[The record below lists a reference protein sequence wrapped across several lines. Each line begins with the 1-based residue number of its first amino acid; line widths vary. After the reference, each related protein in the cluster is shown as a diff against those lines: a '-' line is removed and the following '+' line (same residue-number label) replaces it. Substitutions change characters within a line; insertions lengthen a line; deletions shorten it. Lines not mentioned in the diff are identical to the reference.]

1 MEGQGEKRR
10 KCLMAKIKKSHVQ
23 LFIRFA
29 GSSVLIL
36 WTLHLID
43 WEKMFEI
50 AKKASFSY
58 LTLAFLAVQLTVL
71 SSVWKWKLLITDEN
85 GRGNVSL
92 LKLGRFYY
100 VGLFF
105 NNFLPG
111 SVGGDVVRV
120 YYLGR
125 TTGMSKA
132 AASVAFERLTSGIAL
147 VAIALFSS
155 FFLKTSKTVTL
166 AVLLVAGIVIVLG
179 LLGYLLIKKR
189 PKGIIPIS
197 NEVNNARF
205 KWAFTVKKGFAQML
219 QTIANYRRK
228 GLLWWGMVSILSI
241 LFQVGL
247 AWINQLLFLALGINI
262 PWLDLL
268 MIITLIS
275 VITMLPVSVNGIGV
289 REGSYVFF
297 FQQLGVP
304 SEMAVAVSL
313 LFFFLVSLSSL
324 AGGLFWI
331 SERGRQGEAVWKQAD

>member
-1 MEGQGEKRR
+1 MP
-10 KCLMAKIKKSHVQ
+10 KIKKSHVQ
-23 LFIRFA
+23 LFIRIV
-29 GSSVLIL
+29 GSSLLIL
-36 WTLHLID
+36 WILHMID

-50 AKKASFSY
+50 AKKASVSY
-58 LTLAFLAVQLTVL
+58 LVAAFLAVQLTVL
-71 SSVWKWKLLITDEN
+71 SSVWKWKLLIADEN
-85 GRGNVSL
+85 GRENVSL

-125 TTGMSKA
+125 IIGLSKA

-166 AVLLVAGIVIVLG
+166 AVLLVAGIVVVLG
-179 LLGYLLIKKR
+179 ILGYLLIKKG
-189 PKGIIPIS
+189 PKGKIPTSVAVS
-197 NEVNNARF
+197 NTKF
-205 KWAFTVKKGFAQML
+205 KGLITAKKGLAQML

-228 GLLWWGMVSILSI
+228 GLIWWGMVSILSI

-268 MIITLIS
+268 MIITIIS
-275 VITMLPVSVNGIGV
+275 VITMLPVSVNGLGV

-313 LFFFLVSLSSL
+313 LFFFLVSVSSL
-324 AGGLFWI
+324 AGGLIWI
-331 SERGRQGEAVWKQAD
+331 SERGKQGEAVWKQAD

>member
-1 MEGQGEKRR
+1 MS
-10 KCLMAKIKKSHVQ
+10 KIRKSHVQ
-23 LFIRFA
+23 LFIRVV
-29 GSSVLIL
+29 GSTVLIL
-36 WTLHLID
+36 WILHMIN
-43 WEKMFEI
+43 WQKMFEI
-50 AKKASFSY
+50 TRKASFSY
-58 LTLAFLAVQLTVL
+58 LIWAFLAIQLTVL
-71 SSVWKWKLLITDEN
+71 SSVWKWKLLITNEN
-85 GRGNVSL
+85 GRENVSL

-100 VGLFF
+100 IGLFF

-125 TTGMSKA
+125 VTGLSKA

-166 AVLLVAGIVIVLG
+166 AVLLVAGIVILLG
-179 LLGYLLIKKR
+179 LLVYLLIKKG
-189 PKGIIPIS
+189 PKAKMPNS
-197 NEVNNARF
+197 DEVINTKF
-205 KWAFTVKKGFAQML
+205 KGLNTVKKGFAQIL

-228 GLLWWGMVSILSI
+228 GLFWWGMVSVLSI

-247 AWINQLLFLALGINI
+247 AWINQLLFLALGIHI
-262 PWLDLL
+262 PWLALL

-313 LFFFLVSLSSL
+313 LFFFLVSVSSL

>member
-1 MEGQGEKRR
+1 MP
-10 KCLMAKIKKSHVQ
+10 KIKKSHVQ
-23 LFIRFA
+23 LFIRVV
-29 GSSVLIL
+29 GSSLLIL
-36 WTLHLID
+36 WILHMID

-58 LTLAFLAVQLTVL
+58 LVAAFLAVQLTVL
-71 SSVWKWKLLITDEN
+71 SSVWKWKLLIANEN

-125 TTGMSKA
+125 ITGLSKA

-179 LLGYLLIKKR
+179 LLGYLLIKKW
-189 PKGIIPIS
+189 PKVKIPTSGEVS
-197 NEVNNARF
+197 NTKF
-205 KWAFTVKKGFAQML
+205 KGLITAKKGLVQMF

-228 GLLWWGMVSILSI
+228 GLIWWGMVSILSI

-268 MIITLIS
+268 MIITIIS
-275 VITMLPVSVNGIGV
+275 VITMLPVSVNGLGV

-304 SEMAVAVSL
+304 GEMAVAVSL
-313 LFFFLVSLSSL
+313 LFFFLVSVSSL
-324 AGGLFWI
+324 AGGLIWI
-331 SERGRQGEAVWKQAD
+331 SERGRRGEAVWKQAD

>member
-1 MEGQGEKRR
+1 MINWQ
-10 KCLMAKIKKSHVQ
+10 
-23 LFIRFA
+23 
-29 GSSVLIL
+29 
-36 WTLHLID
+36 
-43 WEKMFEI
+43 KMFEI
-50 AKKASFSY
+50 TRKASFSY
-58 LTLAFLAVQLTVL
+58 LIWAFLAIQLTVL
-71 SSVWKWKLLITDEN
+71 SSVWKWKLLITNEN
-85 GRGNVSL
+85 GRENVSL

-100 VGLFF
+100 IGLFF

-125 TTGMSKA
+125 VTGLSKA

-166 AVLLVAGIVIVLG
+166 AVLLVAGIVILLG
-179 LLGYLLIKKR
+179 LLVYLLIKKG
-189 PKGIIPIS
+189 PKAKMPNS
-197 NEVNNARF
+197 DEVINTKLKGLN
-205 KWAFTVKKGFAQML
+205 TVKKGFAQIL

-228 GLLWWGMVSILSI
+228 GLFWWGMVSVLSI

-247 AWINQLLFLALGINI
+247 ACINQLLFLALGIHI

-313 LFFFLVSLSSL
+313 LFFFLVSVSSL

>member
-1 MEGQGEKRR
+1 MINWQ
-10 KCLMAKIKKSHVQ
+10 
-23 LFIRFA
+23 
-29 GSSVLIL
+29 
-36 WTLHLID
+36 
-43 WEKMFEI
+43 KMFEI
-50 AKKASFSY
+50 TRKASFSY
-58 LTLAFLAVQLTVL
+58 LIWAFLAIQLTVL
-71 SSVWKWKLLITDEN
+71 SSVWKWKLLITNEN
-85 GRGNVSL
+85 GRENVSL

-100 VGLFF
+100 IGLFF

-125 TTGMSKA
+125 VTGLSKA

-166 AVLLVAGIVIVLG
+166 AVLLVAGIVILLG
-179 LLGYLLIKKR
+179 LLVYLLIKKG
-189 PKGIIPIS
+189 PKAKMPNSDEVS
-197 NEVNNARF
+197 NAKF
-205 KWAFTVKKGFAQML
+205 KGLNTVKKGFAQIL

-228 GLLWWGMVSILSI
+228 GLFWWGMVSVLSI

-247 AWINQLLFLALGINI
+247 AWINQLLFLALGIHI

-268 MIITLIS
+268 MIITIIS

-313 LFFFLVSLSSL
+313 LFFFLVSVSSL

-331 SERGRQGEAVWKQAD
+331 SERGRQGEVVWKQAD